1 MEENLQEEQRPYYV
15 IQVQVDGDGA
25 EEGVEEIGNDVD
37 R

>member
-25 EEGVEEIGNDVD
+25 EEGVEEIVNDVD
-37 R
+37 G